1 MKIIQW
7 FAAGLLA
14 SSASMASASPAI
26 GQPAPNFR
34 ATDVAGKHVS
44 LADFKGKYVVLE
56 WNNPGCPF
64 VRKHYDSGNM
74 QSLQKRYG
82 AENIAWLSVNSTSE
96 SSPDYLPPAKLAAW
110 FQQQNAAP
118 TAVLMDAKGE
128 VGRAFGAKVTPH
140 MYVIDANGTLVY
152 AGAID
157 DKRST
162 NTADVKTATN
172 YIVAALTDAKSGKPV
187 SKATSQAYGCTIKYS
202 SGL

>member
-1 MKIIQW
+1 MKTLSLL
-7 FAAGLLA
+7 AAGLLA
-14 SSASMASASPAI
+14 SSVALAAPTP

-34 ATDVAGKHVS
+34 ATDTAGKQVS

-64 VRKHYDSGNM
+64 VQKHYDSGNM

-82 AENIAWLSVNSTSE
+82 ADNVAWLSINSTAE
-96 SSPDYLPPAKLAAW
+96 SSSDYMPPAKLAAW
-110 FQQQNAAP
+110 FKQHNSAP
-118 TAVLMDAKGE
+118 SAILMDQNGD

-140 MYVIDANGTLVY
+140 MYIIDPNGTLVY

-162 NTADVKTATN
+162 NVADVKTATN
-172 YIVAALTDAKSGKPV
+172 YVTAALSEAKSGKPIAKN
-187 SKATSQAYGCTIKYS
+187 STSAYGCTIKYS
-202 SGL
+202 SGG